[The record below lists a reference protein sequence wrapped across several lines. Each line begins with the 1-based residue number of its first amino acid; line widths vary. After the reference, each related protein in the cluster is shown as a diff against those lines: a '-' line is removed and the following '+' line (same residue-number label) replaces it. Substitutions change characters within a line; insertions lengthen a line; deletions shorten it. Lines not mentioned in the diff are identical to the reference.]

1 MSFGFSVGDFLA
13 GANLAYT
20 LYQSLSESNGARE
33 QYVELINELNV
44 VHKVLIQVDELRS
57 QNRFAQATMNSIS
70 LLTSGMNEAMVS
82 FLTTLDKY
90 TECLRAEGSGNRL
103 KDIIM
108 KGKWVLSMPDEVQK
122 LRSVLHTN
130 LMSLNILIQLA
141 CYYNTGYDPQISA
154 RLGINEFKNHESPL
168 WTSFPNVKKEA
179 VVDCWATFRAS
190 PRQVFIVH
198 IEAKL
203 YLQRHKPGNVDW
215 DNLPL
220 EPISSLKERQND
232 QFELGRQRRLA
243 QLTKL
248 PLNKMFQYAKLKD
261 DGMVECG
268 PCVDAGTKS
277 FSFKKEFWIDNHFRI
292 NHHKIY
298 EQIRVSLRTAENSD
312 TKETA
317 DARWIA
323 LEDIETDEPILSSM
337 EINHMLAH
345 VTSTP
350 DPWAGIIVAQRF
362 VVVREG
368 TKSCL
373 CLGIHTYAGRGCSDQ
388 VDQDL
393 FAILHSSKEVPEPL
407 EAETRMT
414 LKPVRMKADHPSM
427 ALPKSARIHF
437 GRVYEVYH
445 DAAVREIGLVHD
457 SSMEGLISQFEARCP
472 MELCSSEREEV
483 QTRDNVGNITADD
496 IIMPVDM
503 DVARGMR
510 ESIQSAVGDTK
521 APSVPWRRLLNAG
534 VRWGAQEGGNA
545 FYVFRNYRDSRVRI
559 SVTTS
564 EAEGC

>member
-1 MSFGFSVGDFLA
+1 MMSFGFSISDFLA

-70 LLTSGMNEAMVS
+70 LLTSGMNEAMVN
-82 FLTTLDKY
+82 FLTMLDKY
-90 TECLRAEGSGNRL
+90 TECLRAEGSGNRF

-108 KGKWVLSMPDEVQK
+108 KGKWFLSMPDEVQK
-122 LRSVLHTN
+122 LRNLLHTN

-154 RLGINEFKNHESPL
+154 SLGIKEFENYGSPL

-179 VVDCWATFRAS
+179 VIDWRATISAS
-190 PRQVFIVH
+190 PRFGRASSPQSFFRVGQVFIVH

-220 EPISSLKERQND
+220 RPISSLKERQND
-232 QFELGRQRRLA
+232 QFELGRHRRLA

-261 DGMVECG
+261 DGMVECR
-268 PCVDAGTKS
+268 PCVDTGTKS
-277 FSFKKEFWIDNHFRI
+277 FSFKKEFWIDHHFRI

-298 EQIRVSLRTAENSD
+298 EQISVSLRTADDSD

-317 DARWIA
+317 NARWIT
-323 LEDIETDEPILSSM
+323 LEEIETDEPILSSM
-337 EINHMLAH
+337 EIKHMREH
-345 VTSTP
+345 VTASS

-393 FAILHSSKEVPEPL
+393 FAILHSSKEVPEAF

-414 LKPVRMKADHPSM
+414 LKPVRMKADHPSVT
-427 ALPKSARIHF
+427 LPKSARIHF

-445 DAAVREIGLVHD
+445 NAAIREIGLVHD
-457 SSMEGLISQFEARCP
+457 SSIEELLSQFEARCP
-472 MELCSSEREEV
+472 MELCSSEREEM
-483 QTRDNVGNITADD
+483 QNRDDVGNITGDD

-503 DVARGMR
+503 EVARGMR

-521 APSVPWRRLLNAG
+521 APYVPWKRWLKHG
-534 VRWGAQEGGNA
+534 VG
-545 FYVFRNYRDSRVRI
+545 RV
-559 SVTTS
+559 V
-564 EAEGC
+564 